1 MTEETQT
8 SIALW
13 CLGLLIL
20 AISVTAIIIGTIK
33 RQEEESYIN
42 RHKYFV
48 TVPNGRFS
56 HTYYTNE
63 YKEENGILYFIVDG
77 KKIQHKGEYTLGEV
91 SK

>member
-1 MTEETQT
+1 MTEEKTT
-8 SIALW
+8 IIAICSLIAL
-13 CLGLLIL
+13 IFV
-20 AISVTAIIIGTIK
+20 IVFTAITIGLIEK
-33 RQEEESYIN
+33 AEQEEYIS

-56 HTYYTNE
+56 QTYYTNE

-77 KKIQHKGEYTLGEV
+77 KKIQHKGVYTLGEV

>member
-1 MTEETQT
+1 MTEETKT
-8 SIALW
+8 NVALFS
-13 CLGLLIL
+13 LLIL
-20 AISVTAIIIGTIK
+20 VASISVVAIIIGIIK
-33 RQEEESYIN
+33 RQEEEEYIS

-48 TVPNGRFS
+48 TVPNGRYS

-77 KKIQHKGEYTLGEV
+77 KKIRHKGEYTLGEV